1 MKVTKAQAQEARNL
15 IQAVVAVAGAA
26 QAASAPQAAP
36 AANVPAAPQG
46 PVLQAPAPAACRN
59 GTARAAAY
67 AALLA
72 NVGQPRAAVLAAVK
86 DAETKWHTDNGR
98 TPKGIAPAGWLR
110 LFGATFA

>member
-1 MKVTKAQAQEARNL
+1 MKKQAQAQAQARNL
-15 IQAVVAVAGAA
+15 VNAVVSVATHVAA
-26 QAASAPQAAP
+26 LPATTPAPQLG
-36 AANVPAAPQG
+36 APQG
-46 PVLQAPAPAACRN
+46 PVLQALAPATNRN

-72 NVGQPRAAVLAAVK
+72 NVGQPRPGVLAAVK
-86 DAETKWHTDNGR
+86 QAETAWHVANGR